1 MIQKMIEQLNKLYE
15 KEVED
20 NKILKSW
27 IDKLADFILINY
39 YQMTYVDTEQWNARK
54 EEVVRKICLGE

>member
-1 MIQKMIEQLNKLYE
+1 MIEQLNKLYE

-20 NKILKSW
+20 NKVLKSW
-27 IDKLADFILINY
+27 VDKLADFILINY
-39 YQMTYVDTEQWNARK
+39 YQMTYVDTEQWNTRK

>member
-1 MIQKMIEQLNKLYE
+1 MIEQLNKLYE

-20 NKILKSW
+20 NKVLKSW

-39 YQMTYVDTEQWNARK
+39 YQMTYVDTDQWNTRK

>member
-1 MIQKMIEQLNKLYE
+1 MIEQLNKLYE

-20 NKILKSW
+20 NKVLKSW

-39 YQMTYVDTEQWNARK
+39 YQMTYVDTDQWNVKK

>member
-1 MIQKMIEQLNKLYE
+1 MIEQLNKLYE

-20 NKILKSW
+20 NKVLKSW

-39 YQMTYVDTEQWNARK
+39 YQMTYVDTDQWNERK

>member
-1 MIQKMIEQLNKLYE
+1 MIEQINNLYE

-20 NKILKSW
+20 NKVLKSW
-27 IDKLADFILINY
+27 IDKLAEFILIQY
-39 YQMTYVDTEQWNARK
+39 YCEKFESKEQWDAKK

>member
-1 MIQKMIEQLNKLYE
+1 MIEQINRLYE

-20 NKILKSW
+20 NKVLKSW

-39 YQMTYVDTEQWNARK
+39 YQMTYVDKEQWNARK